1 MGFKAEVTTEE
12 LVKRYGKERV
22 VQAQDDLLNDRHNS
36 LCWFFIADYC
46 KDTHCNPHF
55 SHNYDLAKDLFYK
68 LIKEI

>member
-1 MGFKAEVTTEE
+1 MRFKTKVTSEE
-12 LVKRYGKERV
+12 LVNRYGKERV
-22 VQAQDDLLNDRHNS
+22 IQAQDDYLNDRHNS

-46 KDTHCNPHF
+46 NDTYLSPYF